1 MITTEQLL
9 RDPADGSFE
18 TSGGEPRR
26 LPVIVMG
33 LLALAIVLITRL
45 SGPAVDPELVVEDAT
60 PNGLAPATPV
70 AIPTQPPVALLSGEW
85 SPMPAAAISPRT
97 RHTATWTG
105 EEMLVFG
112 GQPDPGPVTG
122 ARFDPRIANNGAW
135 LTMATAPLGSR
146 VGHTATW
153 TGSEL
158 VVVEGAPVG
167 QVAAV
172 AAQSL
177 DGAAYDPA
185 TDTWRPIA
193 TAPIN
198 PRAGHVAV
206 WTGTE
211 VLVFGGSRVFERN
224 VPAALYNPDTDT
236 WRLSS
241 DAPLDRGFGLAAA
254 VWTGSEAVI
263 WMGTGPQDVAAYDP
277 ETDIWRQLPGS
288 PFTMRSVSA
297 VWTGSEMLL
306 LGVPEAGQAQVGGM
320 ALDPAQQRWT
330 ILPPAPRGFSVTV
343 SAVWTGDSA
352 IVMGGPAEQPGA
364 MWTPELGR
372 WAPLPPSEHPATSG
386 HTAVWTGEE
395 LLVWGGQGA
404 DRPLGS
410 GAVYRPRS

>member
-1 MITTEQLL
+1 
-9 RDPADGSFE
+9 
-18 TSGGEPRR
+18 
-26 LPVIVMG
+26 
-33 LLALAIVLITRL
+33 
-45 SGPAVDPELVVEDAT
+45 
-60 PNGLAPATPV
+60 
-70 AIPTQPPVALLSGEW
+70 
-85 SPMPAAAISPRT
+85 MPAAPISPRT

-112 GQPDPGPVTG
+112 GQPDPGLVTG
-122 ARFDPRIANNGAW
+122 ARFDPAIANNGAW
-135 LTMATAPLGSR
+135 RTMATSPLGSR

-153 TGSEL
+153 TGTEL

-193 TAPIN
+193 PAPIN

-211 VLVFGGSRVFERN
+211 VMVFGGSRVFERN
-224 VPAALYNPDTDT
+224 VPAALYDPVTDT

-241 DAPLDRGFGLAAA
+241 ESPLDRGFGLAAA
-254 VWTGSEAVI
+254 VWTGSEAII
-263 WMGTGPQDVAAYDP
+263 WMGTGPEDVAAYDP
-277 ETDIWRQLPGS
+277 GTDTWRLLPGS
-288 PFTMRSVSA
+288 PVMMRSVSA

-306 LGVPEAGQAQVGGM
+306 LGVPEAGQDDVGGM
-320 ALDPAQQRWT
+320 ALDVAQQRWT
-330 ILPPAPRGFSVTV
+330 VLPPAPRGFSVTV
-343 SAVWTGDSA
+343 ATVWTGDAA
-352 IVMGGPAEQPGA
+352 IVVGGPAEQLGA
-364 MWTPELGR
+364 VWTPELGR
-372 WAPLPPSEHPATSG
+372 WAPLPVGEHPATSG
-386 HTAVWTGEE
+386 HSAVWTGEE

-410 GAVYRPRS
+410 GAMYRPRG